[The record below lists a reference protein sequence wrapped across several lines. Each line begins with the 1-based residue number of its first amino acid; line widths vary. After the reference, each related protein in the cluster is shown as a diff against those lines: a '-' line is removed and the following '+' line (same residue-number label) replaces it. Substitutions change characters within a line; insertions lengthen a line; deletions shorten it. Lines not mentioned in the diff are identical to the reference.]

1 MFWTTGLAI
10 ALANLPMAGAEL
22 KCGFATLQQGDLEMT
37 VAAVQQDALPAS
49 VTRVQLQS
57 FDAGHDF
64 ALGAVYSPEGMALGP
79 PTELLATS
87 LVAMASDAPGPVE
100 QLLAFPEGAA
110 KEAGVSVWI
119 VHRRTPPATIAS
131 ASISMGRAGTTIVD
145 HANRGG
151 AYRIERRDRDGK
163 LLGAGTVRLPTDAV
177 TSALFLKAR
186 TAAIAALEPCQLQ
199 MRLEPPPPML
209 PPAQR
214 PK

>member
-10 ALANLPMAGAEL
+10 ALANMPMASAEL

-37 VAAVQQDALPAS
+37 VAAVQQDSLPAS

-57 FDAGHDF
+57 FDAGHSF
-64 ALGAVYSPEGMALGP
+64 ALSAIYSPKGTVLGP

-87 LVAMASDAPGPVE
+87 LVAVAGDAQGPTE
-100 QLLAFPEGAA
+100 RLLAFPEGAA
-110 KEAGVSVWI
+110 KEDGVSGWV

-151 AYRIERRDRDGK
+151 AYRIERQDRDGK
-163 LLGAGTVRLPTDAV
+163 LLGAGTVRLPADAV
-177 TSALFLKAR
+177 ASALFLKAR
-186 TAAIAALEPCQLQ
+186 TAAIAGLEPCQLQ

>member
-22 KCGFATLQQGDLEMT
+22 KCGFASLQQGDLEMT

-64 ALGAVYSPEGMALGP
+64 ALGAVYSPEGTALGP

-87 LVAMASDAPGPVE
+87 LVAMARDAQGPVE
-100 QLLAFPEGAA
+100 QLLAFPVGAA
-110 KEAGVSVWI
+110 KEDGVSGWI
-119 VHRRTPPATIAS
+119 VHRRTPPTTIAS
-131 ASISMGRAGTTIVD
+131 ASISMGRAGIAIVD
-145 HANRGG
+145 HANPGG

-163 LLGAGTVRLPTDAV
+163 LLGAGTVRLPADAV

-186 TAAIAALEPCQLQ
+186 TAAIAGLQPCQLQ
-199 MRLEPPPPML
+199 MRLGPPPPML